1 MSLTAS
7 QAVCDTG
14 NDRAVTNDLSHVLKF
29 TGHKV
34 NLTGAHGKALP
45 MQGALC
51 AFPTVDVKG
60 KSCTITK
67 FQDYGGY
74 VRCPGGEMVVMSF
87 NVRIYHT

>member
-1 MSLTAS
+1 MAVPERDSPFLSVTLS
-7 QAVCDTG
+7 QAV
-14 NDRAVTNDLSHVLKF
+14 TNNLSHVLKF

-60 KSCTITK
+60 K
-67 FQDYGGY
+67 
-74 VRCPGGEMVVMSF
+74 
-87 NVRIYHT
+87 